1 MFWIAPIHTPSMP
14 VRRSPKYFQVN
25 ESGPSGSALGS
36 QARFAPAAVDVDLR
50 VIGSRTFLLLARGVN
65 LNPQLD
71 HHDNVDNARC
81 LQFAGAW
88 RHSVIQP
95 PLALHSPVTS
105 RFVSRIDAQTRLA
118 PVDEVESI
126 DERSG
131 RQSSGPVGWLKSTNH
146 SPSVIAFLRRAR
158 RALPGDPEFGDP
170 LSASG
175 EGGPSAAA
183 RAADRLLHREAASR
197 EVSLGALQV
206 WQALTERVSGKPAY
220 QEATIVFT
228 DLVGF
233 SSWSLSSGDDATLK
247 LLRRV
252 SQVVEPPLLE
262 AGGQI
267 VKRMGDG
274 IMAVFSRPVTAV
286 AAAIKAREAVKSL
299 DVDGYTPR
307 MRVGIH
313 TGRPQRIGSDWLGI
327 DVNIAARVMERATRG
342 ELVVSEATLD
352 GIADEDIESLGVEAK
367 RLRKQVFAAKQD
379 GVPADFVMYRLKSR
393 RPSQGDVD
401 QDRDVSG
408 E

>member
-1 MFWIAPIHTPSMP
+1 M
-14 VRRSPKYFQVN
+14 
-25 ESGPSGSALGS
+25 
-36 QARFAPAAVDVDLR
+36 DD
-50 VIGSRTFLLLARGVN
+50 
-65 LNPQLD
+65 
-71 HHDNVDNARC
+71 
-81 LQFAGAW
+81 
-88 RHSVIQP
+88 
-95 PLALHSPVTS
+95 
-105 RFVSRIDAQTRLA
+105 
-118 PVDEVESI
+118 VESI

-131 RQSSGPVGWLKSTNH
+131 RQSSGPVSWLKSTNH

-170 LSASG
+170 LSAAG
-175 EGGPSAAA
+175 EGGPRAAA

-220 QEATIVFT
+220 GEATIVFT

-233 SSWSLSSGDDATLK
+233 SAWSLSAGDDATLK

-274 IMAVFSRPVTAV
+274 IMAVFAEPVTAV
-286 AAAIKAREAVKSL
+286 AAVIKAREGVKSL
-299 DVDGYTPR
+299 VVDGYTPR

-342 ELVVSEATLD
+342 ELVVSQATLD
-352 GIADEDIESLGVEAK
+352 GIAEEDFDVLGVEAK

-379 GVPADFVMYRLKSR
+379 GVPADFVMYRLKTR
-393 RPSQGDVD
+393 RQLPGGGNEEDD
-401 QDRDVSG
+401 AA
-408 E
+408 EE